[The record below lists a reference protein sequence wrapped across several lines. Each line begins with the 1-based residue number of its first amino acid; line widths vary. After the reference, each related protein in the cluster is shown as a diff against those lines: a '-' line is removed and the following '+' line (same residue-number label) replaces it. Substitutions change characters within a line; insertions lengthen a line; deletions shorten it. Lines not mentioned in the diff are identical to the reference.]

1 MQLENVFYITDTT
14 KQAHSAAAKFVS
26 PKRKHKTRIRIA
38 KPSKQERRDVQKS
51 LLSDLP
57 LYSRLVQQKK
67 QKLRQ
72 VRLVM
77 YMHTYNIIY
86 IIHSTQVLRKGW

>member
-1 MQLENVFYITDTT
+1 MQLENVFYRTDTT
-14 KQAHSAAAKFVS
+14 KQAHSAAAKCFS
-26 PKRKHKTRIRIA
+26 TKRKHKTRIWIA

-57 LYSRLVQQKK
+57 LYSSEITKTQTSKSCHVYAY
-67 QKLRQ
+67 
-72 VRLVM
+72 VHV
-77 YMHTYNIIY
+77 YIY